1 MVVEVKLSRGKSV
14 KNFTSNLKTL
24 QKHGLSLNSIV
35 TFIAGFCLFVSLI

>member
-14 KNFTSNLKTL
+14 KNFISNLKTL